1 MGASGESNQ
10 KSERVKPRV
19 RPRRRGAPTPALPR
33 KREREKKAPPDEKH
47 FFLLRPCG
55 LSLVSLAPLYR
66 PSPACGGGLGW
77 GNAKHSLRFGDA
89 RRRGLGDELGGLQ
102 HGGAERRGDH
112 HPEGDRA

>member
-66 PSPACGGGLGW
+66 PLSR
-77 GNAKHSLRFGDA
+77 LRGRVGVGEREAFIAFGDA
-89 RRRGLGDELGGLQ
+89 RRRGLGDGLGGLQ
-102 HGGAERRGDH
+102 HS
-112 HPEGDRA
+112 